1 MRIRIRVKNRMVAV
15 GLVIAAVLA
24 FLYTAFFFNNFGIS
38 VGYYLDTLDG
48 PMLIEGYSPMSMI
61 PPEENI
67 GMFVGIERGQKLL
80 VVHGAVDESYPSR
93 TDAYFIIKLGSASP
107 DNIPIEVIASLT
119 GLGWL
124 DEDVFI
130 E

>member
-1 MRIRIRVKNRMVAV
+1 MIAV

-24 FLYTAFFFNNFGIS
+24 LVYTVFFFNSLGIS
-38 VGYYLDTLDG
+38 VGYYLNTLDG
-48 PMLIEGYSPMSMI
+48 PMLIEGYSPMSMV
-61 PPEENI
+61 PPAENT

-93 TDAYFIIKLGSASP
+93 TNVYFIIKLGSASP
-107 DNIPIEVIASLT
+107 DNIPREVIVSLT

-124 DEDVFI
+124 EEDVFI